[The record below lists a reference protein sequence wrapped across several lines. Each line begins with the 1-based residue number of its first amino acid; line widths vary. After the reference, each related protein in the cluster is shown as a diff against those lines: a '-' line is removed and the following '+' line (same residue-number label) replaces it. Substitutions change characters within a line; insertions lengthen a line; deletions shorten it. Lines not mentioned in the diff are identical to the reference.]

1 MRNNSFIYDPSKDI
15 AQRGRESADLAEQ
28 ALRPVIQK
36 KVNDFNMVKDL
47 YDNIETE
54 RQNLDQFNENLINQK
69 IDKSLGSL
77 SQAILKDGKLD
88 YKKIGEMKRQVSE
101 IRLAKA
107 KSKIVSDEF
116 RDKVS
121 LLYKNADKM
130 HDING
135 TISEMRKTLSD
146 PNFLFSPVDATTKL
160 TNIYSDGVDMNRLLQ
175 SRVKELAKDAAG
187 DYFDKGGNRVHVK
200 AKLIPGFQLNIDG
213 QITKSGDDAERK
225 ALIGQL
231 LNDQEKS
238 VLARQLGP
246 AMAFNNDIDSYV
258 DDIVGGILN
267 SSKQSEIKKTF
278 DEIQKVKTGIEK
290 DIVGIAKTKNDMIND
305 NKKTS
310 AILQNA
316 ETNAKR
322 LGLSMKQYEQR
333 VRDSGWSEVNGNM
346 VYDETKDNRGKSA
359 DNFLDSYLFGED
371 GPNPTPKPAPK
382 GEIKPSVTPS
392 GQKKSIPANAW
403 RKMSLSE
410 RQKKLSE
417 GFKPE

>member
-1 MRNNSFIYDPSKDI
+1 MRNNAFIYDPSRDI

-36 KVNDFNMVKDL
+36 KVNDFNMIQNL

-69 IDKSLGSL
+69 IDSSLGSL

-107 KSKIVSDEF
+107 KSKIVADEF
-116 RDKVS
+116 RDKVN

-146 PNFLFSPVDATTKL
+146 PNFLFSPEDATTKL

-187 DYFDKGGNRVHVK
+187 DYFDKDGNRVHVK
-200 AKLIPGFQLNIDG
+200 AKLIPGFQLDIDG

-246 AMAFNNDIDSYV
+246 AMAFNNDIDSYI

-278 DEIQKVKTGIEK
+278 DEIQKIKTGIEK

-305 NKKTS
+305 NKRTS
-310 AILQNA
+310 ATLQNA

-322 LGLSMKQYEQR
+322 LGLSMKQYEQKL
-333 VRDSGWSEVNGNM
+333 RDSGWSEVNGEL
-346 VYDETKDNRGKSA
+346 VYDEAKDNRGKST
-359 DNFLDSYLFGED
+359 NNLLDSYLFGED

-382 GEIKPSVTPS
+382 GGTKPKVNKDPLNLGIK
-392 GQKKSIPANAW
+392 
-403 RKMSLSE
+403 
-410 RQKKLSE
+410 
-417 GFKPE
+417 